1 MKQIDPGTIKRQI
14 NKCYNEYDPNWP
26 TRLAE
31 PTMMNGFKY
40 YLERMAGIR
49 LEFEPEIKNGKMG
62 YGMKHVEIVDDPKF
76 TMWLIKW
83 S

>member
-1 MKQIDPGTIKRQI
+1 MNTVDSKLITKQINNCYIKWDPT
-14 NKCYNEYDPNWP
+14 YPV
-26 TRLAE
+26 RLGE

-40 YLERMAGIR
+40 YLERTAGIR

-62 YGMKHVEIVDDPKF
+62 YGMKRVEIVDEPKF
-76 TMWLIKW
+76 TMWMVKW